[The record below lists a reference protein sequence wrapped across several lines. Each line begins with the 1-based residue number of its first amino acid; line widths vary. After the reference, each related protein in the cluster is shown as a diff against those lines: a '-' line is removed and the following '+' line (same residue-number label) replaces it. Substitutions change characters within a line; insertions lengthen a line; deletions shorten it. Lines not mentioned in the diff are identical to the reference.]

1 MKTKLLA
8 VFISIYLLLSIS
20 VNAEPTSQNAPFDN
34 VSDEALQM
42 VKLHRY
48 DDAEKLLK
56 YFSDQYFVNIEKEAL
71 FSKDDLRILTV
82 AYNDALLAVKNNEIP
97 HEEKINRVTTFRLV
111 IDAISSGQQPLWTE
125 MEEPIMTVFKNAKE
139 AAHSGNN
146 EGFHE
151 SFNSFLAL
159 YNMIYPSLKIDIPKQ
174 QIQSLDAKV
183 SYIDHYRPKVLSQ
196 SDNQQEL
203 DAVGSDLQSIFDDR
217 QEDEA
222 DPSLWWVIIS
232 TGSIIILTLSYVGWR
247 KYQGDREQEK
257 NRPTKLKE

>member
-1 MKTKLLA
+1 MKVKLLIVYIA
-8 VFISIYLLLSIS
+8 VFLMSTITA
-20 VNAEPTSQNAPFDN
+20 NAEPPSTIAPLDN
-34 VSDEALQM
+34 ISDEALEM

-48 DDAEKLLK
+48 EDAEKLLQ
-56 YFSDQYFVNIEKEAL
+56 YFSHQYLANIEKEAL
-71 FSKDDLRILTV
+71 FSKDDLRIITV
-82 AYNDALLAVKNNEIP
+82 AFQDALEATRNNDIP
-97 HEEKINRVTTFRLV
+97 HAEKMNRVTTFRLV

-125 MEEPIMTVFKNAKE
+125 MEEPIMSVFKNAKE
-139 AAHSGNN
+139 AAHSGDN
-146 EGFHE
+146 ENFHE
-151 SFNSFLAL
+151 SFNSFLTL

-183 SYIDHYRPKVLSQ
+183 SYIDHYRPKVLSH

-203 DAVGSDLQSIFDDR
+203 DEVGSDLQSIFDNR